1 MTNRADCISGAGVT
15 AIAVLVYYEASK
27 FPEAAKGLGA
37 GGFPKFI
44 AVCLGIFGMLL
55 MITSYLKW
63 KKNKEQEKKVLTLN
77 GLIGA
82 AMIAVTFWMYI
93 ILVRPLGYIAAT
105 SLFSAILMIIYG
117 ERKWIRLIVVC
128 VGFSVIAFFLFR
140 NVFYVM
146 LPVGNL
152 L

>member
-44 AVCLGIFGMLL
+44 AVCLGIFGILL

-63 KKNKEQEKKVLTLN
+63 KKNKEQEKNVLTLN

-152 L
+152 F

>member
-44 AVCLGIFGMLL
+44 AVCLGIFGILL

-63 KKNKEQEKKVLTLN
+63 KKNKEQEKNVLTLN

-93 ILVRPLGYIAAT
+93 ILVKPLGYIAAT

>member
-44 AVCLGIFGMLL
+44 AVCLGIFGILL

-63 KKNKEQEKKVLTLN
+63 KKNKEQEKN
-77 GLIGA
+77 
-82 AMIAVTFWMYI
+82 
-93 ILVRPLGYIAAT
+93 
-105 SLFSAILMIIYG
+105 SNQ
-117 ERKWIRLIVVC
+117 
-128 VGFSVIAFFLFR
+128 VGRDIS
-140 NVFYVM
+140 
-146 LPVGNL
+146 
-152 L
+152 

>member
-37 GGFPKFI
+37 GGFPRFI
-44 AVCLGIFGMLL
+44 AVCLGIFGILL

-63 KKNKEQEKKVLTLN
+63 KKNKEQEKNVLTLN

-152 L
+152 F

>member
-37 GGFPKFI
+37 GGFPRFI
-44 AVCLGIFGMLL
+44 AVCLGIFGILL

-152 L
+152 F